1 MTTVII
7 FTFNK
12 LSLKMFVLNFKSN
25 TIMYKQKHTL
35 TLYTIYLKIVFSL
48 LKVKYGHMRSK
59 ALSVV
64 DHHSHYNQYLYG
76 KLYNLS

>member
-48 LKVKYGHMRSK
+48 LKVKYELICDAK
-59 ALSVV
+59 
-64 DHHSHYNQYLYG
+64 HYNQYLYG